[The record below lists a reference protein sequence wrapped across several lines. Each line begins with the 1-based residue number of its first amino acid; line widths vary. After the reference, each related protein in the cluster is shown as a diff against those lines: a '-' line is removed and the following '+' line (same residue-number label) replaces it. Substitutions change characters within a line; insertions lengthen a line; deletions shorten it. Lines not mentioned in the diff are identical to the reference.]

1 MFYRLGT
8 PPRFYNQIIRKV
20 AQKRGNTP
28 AANARL
34 FALVNVAMADAGILA
49 WDQKYIHD
57 YVSQV
62 RQGRDELMRFL
73 TDSGVKFWTS
83 HANFVLARFAD
94 RKDPFVAAMRARGIL
109 VRDRSRDPGCEG
121 CVRIT
126 VGTTDQTS
134 QLLGVL
140 QEVLTEI
147 GIAEQQRVAP

>member
-1 MFYRLGT
+1 MVRRVAS
-8 PPRFYNQIIRKV
+8 PYNVNGV
-20 AQKRGNTP
+20 ALACLP
-28 AANARL
+28 AA
-34 FALVNVAMADAGILA
+34 IQ
-49 WDQKYIHD
+49 DQKYIHD

-83 HANFVLARFAD
+83 HANFVLARFGD

-109 VRDRSRDPGCEG
+109 VRDRSRDPGCQG